1 MTVKRGNCKWVI
13 LGAGKHDDGSSRGR
27 SSRLGR
33 WRVGGG
39 FLSTPYS
46 GQACGERQ
54 SHPFPPE
61 SLSLG
66 LRAPWEPAFV
76 AGARVELPVSCSRRT

>member
-1 MTVKRGNCKWVI
+1 MMMVPA
-13 LGAGKHDDGSSRGR
+13 GAGAHGWGDGWAGES
-27 SSRLGR
+27 
-33 WRVGGG
+33 

-76 AGARVELPVSCSRRT
+76 AGARAELPVSCSRT